1 MVERRRSCG
10 PVSYSL
16 LAICC
21 RGLSAREEHWSCNA
35 VLSISV
41 DRHPRCSWERRTDC
55 GHRAHSP
62 CTTAKVSR
70 LRACKLA
77 ALPACCPDVLCV
89 GLQLPRQC
97 IWELEMKEPSGGSW
111 HTIHPVHASLSAA
124 ADRLTPG
131 TKYIFRARA
140 GEVLLNWIHSQR
152 SCVGCSASFHFHP

>member
-1 MVERRRSCG
+1 MLCC
-10 PVSYSL
+10 PSL
-16 LAICC
+16 LIDIP
-21 RGLSAREEHWSCNA
+21 A
-35 VLSISV
+35 VHGS
-41 DRHPRCSWERRTDC
+41 
-55 GHRAHSP
+55 
-62 CTTAKVSR
+62 
-70 LRACKLA
+70 A
-77 ALPACCPDVLCV
+77 ALIAGIVLKVHVQLQKCPACALASWPHCQLVVLMCFV
-89 GLQLPRQC
+89 WGLQLPRQC